1 MASASDSFDN
11 GTRHAPVNA
20 CLPFWGSAEAVAAS
34 RTVRRV
40 ILLVN
45 WGFLV
50 NWMEAEREAMA
61 LDRNRKAWKA
71 HECTKK

>member
-1 MASASDSFDN
+1 
-11 GTRHAPVNA
+11 
-20 CLPFWGSAEAVAAS
+20 VAAS

-40 ILLVN
+40 ILVVN